1 MNKINQSNW
10 KYRKYMQ
17 DNATIIINNN
27 TTNATNGIPIV
38 TNKRYTDRASDLKQS
53 FLDKKNI
60 FCPSI
65 IM

>member
-1 MNKINQSNW
+1 MESNR
-10 KYRKYMQ
+10 KYRKYLQ
-17 DNATIIINNN
+17 DNAITIINTNTINS
-27 TTNATNGIPIV
+27 TVGVPIV
-38 TNKRYTDRASDLKQS
+38 TNRKYSNRPSDLKQS

>member
-1 MNKINQSNW
+1 MDGTNW
-10 KYRKYMQ
+10 KYRKYLQ
-17 DNATIIINNN
+17 ANATNIINNN
-27 TTNATNGIPIV
+27 TINAVSGIPIV
-38 TNKRYTDRASDLKQS
+38 TNKKYVDRKSDLKQS